1 MSDFTSEEG
10 AEIHDRI
17 RHGAWAD
24 PGRIEECLNIAV
36 PALSAI
42 AAGEVELPDKAAA
55 QVLRTMLRRVVIGG
69 PLNEPEG
76 W

>member
-1 MSDFTSEEG
+1 MSDFTAQEG

-17 RHGAWAD
+17 WDAPWSD
-24 PGRIEECLNIAV
+24 PGRIEDLLRVAV

-55 QVLRTMLRRVVIGG
+55 QVLRTMLRRVLLGG